1 MPLRV
6 VRTMLSPEAETF
18 LREVQTYTAVE
29 KLEALALYLIKT
41 KTNRRK

>member
-6 VRTMLSPEAETF
+6 VRTMLTPEAETF

-29 KLEALALYLIKT
+29 KLEALALYLIKN
-41 KTNRRK
+41 KNKQNK